1 VVRCVLQC
9 RIDKHMREKWSAT
22 WLNSTWDPYLT
33 HMFVNFLI
41 NVYVWCSVCGSV
53 ESINICVRCGSHV
66 ELSHVTLERHR
77 YNLIVGGYIYIY
89 IYTYIHI
96 YICIYI
102 YVYKYM
108 YIYICIHICMY
119 IIYIGGFPPPPGLFF
134 FLMFFDTRRR
144 EEEIPSRKW

>member
-1 VVRCVLQC
+1 VTQFYVRSISHAYVCQFFDKCIRVVQCVRQC
-9 RIDKHMREKWSAT
+9 RIDKHMREMWISRRIESRHTGA
-22 WLNSTWDPYLT
+22 S
-33 HMFVNFLI
+33 
-41 NVYVWCSVCGSV
+41 SVQLD
-53 ESINICVRCGSHV
+53 RRR
-66 ELSHVTLERHR
+66 L
-77 YNLIVGGYIYIY
+77 YIY

-144 EEEIPSRKW
+144 EEEIPSRK